1 MTFVEDFLG
10 VGKYER
16 KRLWM
21 WWKSGVLT
29 LFLDGVVVVGG
40 GGRWSKL
47 VVAVVHG
54 GSGEVKVGCW
64 KRERGGVSVSGS
76 GRESGSQ
83 SNKGC
88 FCLCLFM
95 LF

>member
-10 VGKYER
+10 VGKYEG
-16 KRLWM
+16 KRLWV

-40 GGRWSKL
+40 GGRWPEL

-64 KRERGGVSVSGS
+64 KRERE
-76 GRESGSQ
+76 RERERSQ
-83 SNKGC
+83 IRVVFVC
-88 FCLCLFM
+88 VYFM